1 MFDIPPPRLL
11 QLILNRELTRARRL
25 RKSLAIAFLAQGLK
39 CLTRLGGD
47 AQTFRMERL
56 VRLKSEIRV
65 AAILRRAASAGA
77 GAQIVRRGDA
87 DAGAIALKIYLGRLS
102 DGPAARLIMEAYD
115 ENGVAVWRPAYDV
128 PQAERVIDERLA
140 RESAFDRD
148 LWIVE
153 IEDKEGRSFAD

>member
-1 MFDIPPPRLL
+1 
-11 QLILNRELTRARRL
+11 
-25 RKSLAIAFLAQGLK
+25 
-39 CLTRLGGD
+39 
-47 AQTFRMERL
+47 MERL

-115 ENGVAVWRPAYDV
+115 ENGVAVWRPAYDA